1 MNAVQVAELKARIL
15 SMAAA
20 LKDSRNEHN
29 IRILNRA
36 CGDLLEATG
45 EVFSGGAFIKTQAAK
60 LISFMEQHAV
70 NAVILQTGLLLAEE
84 QYAGEGFPDTA
95 CELYGPY
102 WTVIEPNAQAV
113 RDWLGY

>member
-1 MNAVQVAELKARIL
+1 MNAAQVAALKDSIL

-20 LKDSRNEHN
+20 IKVDRNSHN

-45 EVFSGGAFIKTQAAK
+45 EVFSCGEFINLQTVK
-60 LISFMEQHAV
+60 LVSAMEKHEV
-70 NAVILQTGLLLAEE
+70 NARILPTGLILAEE
-84 QYAGEGFPDTA
+84 QYAGEGFPDAA

-102 WTVIEPNAQAV
+102 WTVVEPTMSAV
-113 RDWLGY
+113 REWLGY